1 MSKRR
6 GEVER
11 REVMLLPSWL
21 PARASL
27 LFFLIISLQI
37 PLFRFPCRSGY
48 CVSPL
53 EIAAGQLAA
62 SQLVPSLV
70 VKAILFP
77 GACVFQALNGHTP
90 IKVWTSLLEDYNM
103 TDIAAP
109 SADALPRLEVL
120 AGSYFV
126 VTGAVVSLVKP
137 GRMSMFGTLLIVW
150 GLLKETLL
158 LKPDSIEGRKAGDS
172 SIRLEPML
180 FAVLVLAVLSI
191 RFDAAKVQRLVRP
204 VAKPLKSS
212 AKIKVK

>member
-1 MSKRR
+1 
-6 GEVER
+6 
-11 REVMLLPSWL
+11 MLLPSWL

-27 LFFLIISLQI
+27 FFFLIIILQI
-37 PLFRFPCRSGY
+37 PLFRFPCKSGY

-62 SQLVPSLV
+62 SQLVPSSV

-77 GACVFQALNGHTP
+77 GACVFQASNGHTP
-90 IKVWTSLLEDYNM
+90 IKVWKSLLEDYNM

-126 VTGAVVSLVKP
+126 VAGAVVSLVKP

-158 LKPDSIEGRKAGDS
+158 LKPDSIEGRKAGDN

-180 FAVLVLAVLSI
+180 FVVLVLAVLSI
-191 RFDAAKVQRLVRP
+191 RFDATKVQRLVRP